1 MSKQKGKDK
10 QTEWYGLWK
19 NGGVYSGYT
28 IKKEDIPPYSKIVL
42 RFNKFYKKDSG
53 RPRFQYCFA
62 NGDAAYALTVELSD
76 EEAETIGALKARI
89 KELEEQIDELE
100 EQIDDMYTY
109 DQVTSAVRAAA
120 QDGLNGWTDVIASDY
135 L

>member
-1 MSKQKGKDK
+1 MPKQKGKDK

-28 IKKEDIPPYSKIVL
+28 MKKADSPPYSKIVL

-62 NGDAAYALTVELSD
+62 NGDATRALTVELSD
-76 EEAETIGALKARI
+76 EEAETIAALKARI
-89 KELEEQIDELE
+89 AELE

-109 DQVTSAVRAAA
+109 DEVTSAVRAAA
-120 QDGLNGWTDVIASDY
+120 RDGANGYTDVIASDY
-135 L
+135 V

>member
-19 NGGVYSGYT
+19 NGDVYSGYT
-28 IKKEDIPPYSKIVL
+28 MKKADIPPYSKIVL

-76 EEAETIGALKARI
+76 EEAETIDALKARI
-89 KELEEQIDELE
+89 KELEEQID
-100 EQIDDMYTY
+100 DMYTY
-109 DQVTSAVRAAA
+109 DEVTSAVRSAAR
-120 QDGLNGWTDVIASDY
+120 DGANGYTDVIASDY

>member
-28 IKKEDIPPYSKIVL
+28 MKKADIPPYSKIVL
-42 RFNKFYKKDSG
+42 RFNKFYKKDSD

-76 EEAETIGALKARI
+76 EEAETIDALKARI
-89 KELEEQIDELE
+89 KELE

-109 DQVTSAVRAAA
+109 DQVNSAVRRAAR
-120 QDGLNGWTDVIASDY
+120 DGLNGYTDVLASDY